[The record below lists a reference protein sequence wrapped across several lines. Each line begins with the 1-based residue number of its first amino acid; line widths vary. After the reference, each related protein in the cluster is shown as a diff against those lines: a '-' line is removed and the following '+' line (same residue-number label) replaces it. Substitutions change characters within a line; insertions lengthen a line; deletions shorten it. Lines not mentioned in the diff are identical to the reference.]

1 VLYLQDR
8 STADVVRFEHR
19 WIDRFVVVIAPELPA
34 VALRILLVGHC
45 HDESALVP
53 LLHLM
58 ALLNG
63 RVVVPL
69 RTHGDLCDAEVEG
82 HSGRHTLWITDVGL
96 RQLLSVLHGDRIV
109 PIHDRE
115 LSHRQRFDEDVVRA
129 RQFHRVL
136 PLYDVN
142 TELALDSPWRVAI
155 RILERVDDNVGSGA
169 GLWC

>member
-1 VLYLQDR
+1 MLNHQDR

-63 RVVVPL
+63 RVVVPK
-69 RTHGDLCDAEVEG
+69 E
-82 HSGRHTLWITDVGL
+82 
-96 RQLLSVLHGDRIV
+96 RIECMDSN
-109 PIHDRE
+109 IE
-115 LSHRQRFDEDVVRA
+115 S
-129 RQFHRVL
+129 
-136 PLYDVN
+136 N
-142 TELALDSPWRVAI
+142 TETSAV
-155 RILERVDDNVGSGA
+155 
-169 GLWC
+169 